1 MGEKRKK
8 VLCFD
13 FDGVIATYD
22 GWKGFDVL
30 GEPNF
35 SVIEAMNRLYTEGY
49 FITIFT
55 TRPFTQKM
63 TDWLIA
69 NGVLYHSV
77 NSNAHNPPMTSQ
89 KPIYHVIID
98 DRALRYEKQKANE
111 LIAQIK
117 SVVDVKE

>member
-1 MGEKRKK
+1 MRK

-13 FDGVIATYD
+13 FDGVIASYD

-30 GEPNF
+30 GLPNLN
-35 SVIEAMNRLYTEGY
+35 VINAINKLYNEGY

-63 TDWLIA
+63 MDWLIEY
-69 NGVLYHSV
+69 GVLYHSV

-89 KPIYHVIID
+89 KPIYHCVID
-98 DRALRYEKQKANE
+98 DRALRYEKQDTEE
-111 LIAQIK
+111 LITQIK
-117 SVVDVKE
+117 KAVDIKD